1 MTPPVR
7 VRELAPDESLARFI
21 ELSWRFNAADPH
33 WVAPLRMTLRTV
45 LNRRKHPFHQHAEVA
60 YFLAERGKEAVGRVA
75 AIVNHAH
82 NEFHDE
88 RSGFF
93 GFFECEDDPAT
104 AAALL
109 DAAADWLRA
118 RGMERVRG
126 PTNLSTNE
134 EAASPGILIDGFE
147 TPPVI
152 LMSHNPPYY
161 RRLIEAAGFEKARD
175 LLAYRI
181 PTATPPERAVRGME
195 RILKREGATIRSL
208 DMGRFAQE
216 VATIQRI
223 YNAAWQRN
231 WGFIPMTE
239 AEIGHMAK
247 ELKPVVDP
255 ALCLFAE
262 VDGKAVGFSLALPDL
277 NQALRHLPNGKLFP
291 FGIFRLLW
299 ERRKIDRL
307 RVITLGLEP
316 GWQKSGL
323 GAALYVNTFQRGAP
337 LGYRWAEASW
347 ILEDNTEMR
356 RPLEKMGAD
365 AYKTYRVYESTL

>member
-7 VRELAPDESLARFI
+7 VRELAPDESLTRFI
-21 ELSWRFNAADPH
+21 DLSWRFNADDPH
-33 WVAPLRMTLRTV
+33 WIAPLRMTLRTV

-60 YFLAERGKEAVGRVA
+60 YFLAERGNDAVGRIA
-75 AIVNHAH
+75 AVVNHAH
-82 NEFHDE
+82 NDFHDE

-118 RGMERVRG
+118 GGMERARG

-134 EAASPGILIDGFE
+134 EASSPGILIDGFD

-161 RRLIEAAGFEKARD
+161 RRLIEGAGFEKARD

-239 AEIGHMAK
+239 AEIRHMAK

-277 NQALRHLPNGKLFP
+277 NQALRHLPSGKLFP

-323 GAALYVNTFQRGAP
+323 GAALYVNTFLRGAP

-347 ILEDNTEMR
+347 ILEDNLEMR

-365 AYKTYRVYESTL
+365 AYKTYRVYERVL